1 MQNECETYSNL
12 GNTNDQ
18 NKQIIESIIEIV
30 TEEFILDQNY
40 IINGNL
46 NVNTRIIA
54 NDITNMKG
62 IKEAKNLSD
71 LIGKNKNF
79 IGDITIDTLIV
90 SEKLNFKL
98 KVTGDSKCNWI
109 NCIWNRED

>member
-1 MQNECETYSNL
+1 MQNECETYSDL

-18 NKQIIESIIEIV
+18 NKQIIESIIEIM

-46 NVNTRIIA
+46 NVNTKIIA

-79 IGDITIDTLIV
+79 IGDITIDTLIL
-90 SEKLNFKL
+90 SEKLNFNL

-109 NCIWNRED
+109 RCIWNRED